1 MNLGNSG
8 VINFMSEQNSNI
20 TNFTE
25 AVDLLNNISKE
36 SFVADVW
43 IPSMEKTVKIQ
54 EITAKQQKSLIESA
68 IDSVISKSTFSK
80 FFYEIVSLNCLEE
93 KNVIESFTIIDKVS
107 IALSLRQQIS
117 DTLKI
122 VFQETP
128 KVETNVKI
136 SDVIEKFLTYKH
148 PKSESILF
156 SKNGVEIEVEM
167 SIPLLSEEGNFDSYI
182 YGNDKK
188 EEDQIKEIKDL
199 IASAFLGETAKFVKD
214 IKINGNSINYNTLH
228 IPQKIQFI
236 EKLPASLIQNTLE
249 KAVEWKSE
257 VDKIISINHAQNGEN
272 YTKTIEVDSI
282 LFLSN

>member
-1 MNLGNSG
+1 MGNSG

-167 SIPLLSEEGNFDSYI
+167 SIPLLSEEGNFYSYI

-236 EKLPASLIQNTLE
+236 EKLPASLI
-249 KAVEWKSE
+249 
-257 VDKIISINHAQNGEN
+257 
-272 YTKTIEVDSI
+272 
-282 LFLSN
+282 

>member
-1 MNLGNSG
+1 MGNSG

-148 PKSESILF
+148 PNRPRGL
-156 SKNGVEIEVEM
+156 
-167 SIPLLSEEGNFDSYI
+167 
-182 YGNDKK
+182 
-188 EEDQIKEIKDL
+188 
-199 IASAFLGETAKFVKD
+199 
-214 IKINGNSINYNTLH
+214 
-228 IPQKIQFI
+228 
-236 EKLPASLIQNTLE
+236 
-249 KAVEWKSE
+249 
-257 VDKIISINHAQNGEN
+257 
-272 YTKTIEVDSI
+272 
-282 LFLSN
+282 

>member
-1 MNLGNSG
+1 MGSSR

-80 FFYEIVSLNCLEE
+80 FFYEIVYLNCLEE
-93 KNVIESFTIIDKVS
+93 KNVIESFTIIDKIS

-122 VFQETP
+122 VFQENP
-128 KVETNVKI
+128 KIETNVKI

-167 SIPLLSEEGNFDSYI
+167 SIPLLSEEGNFDLYI

-257 VDKIISINHAQNGEN
+257 VDKIISINHVQNGEN